1 MLFFKESRYNM
12 AKAKYKRQANGYF
25 QAFVWDG
32 TYRNGTKHYV
42 TLRSKVSSAALEKLV
57 IEHNNKLREREYIQ
71 CSHFTFLEYANQ
83 WLELYKSRTAIN
95 TIAMYKNIINT
106 HLSCINCGISDV
118 NRRHYFYMIN
128 NIKGDRTR
136 QQAAMTFKQI
146 IKSAV
151 RDRLLPASLISDIFD
166 DISAKVKYVAPKKRA
181 LTEAEKSAVFTAD
194 FKPHDKAFVY
204 ILYGCGLRRAEALAL
219 TKSDINLDTHE
230 LTVNKALAFTDTET
244 FVKTPKTVHGHRT
257 VPIPDKIYDFIAEYI
272 ASIDTDILFPSGHKS
287 YITKSMYTRKWAR
300 IIKAMQNVSQ
310 EPIDGLTA
318 HIFRHNYCASLCYMI
333 PEISI
338 PKIARLLGD
347 TDKMVIEVYNH
358 VIDEKEQPQ
367 DIVGKALDF

>member
-1 MLFFKESRYNM
+1 M
-12 AKAKYKRQANGYF
+12 AKAKYTRQSNGYF
-25 QAFVWDG
+25 QAYVWDG
-32 TYRNGTKHYV
+32 TYKDGKKHRMV
-42 TLRSKVSSAALEKLV
+42 LRSKVSSAALEKMV

-71 CSHFTFLEYANQ
+71 ISKLTFLEYSNQ
-83 WLELYKSRTAIN
+83 WLEIYKSRTAIN
-95 TIAMYKNIINT
+95 TIAMYKNIINK
-106 HLSCINCGISDV
+106 HLAYISCNISEV
-118 NRRHYFYMIN
+118 NRRHYFFMIN
-128 NIKGDRTR
+128 NIDGDRTR

-166 DISAKVKYVAPKKRA
+166 DTSSKVRYVAPKKRA
-181 LTEAEKSAVFTAD
+181 LTEAEKAAVFAAD

-230 LTVNKALAFTDTET
+230 LTVNKALAFTDSET
-244 FVKTPKTVHGHRT
+244 FVKSPKTVHGHRT
-257 VPIPDKIYDFIAEYI
+257 VPIPDKIYGFITEYI
-272 ASIDTDILFPSGHKS
+272 ASIDTDILFPYGHKS

-300 IIKAMQNVSQ
+300 IVKAMQKVST
-310 EPIDGLTA
+310 EPIEGLTA

-358 VIDEKEQPQ
+358 VIEGREQTQ

>member
-1 MLFFKESRYNM
+1 M
-12 AKAKYKRQANGYF
+12 AKAKYTRQSNGYF
-25 QAFVWDG
+25 QAYVWDG
-32 TYRNGTKHYV
+32 TYRNNKKHRIV
-42 TLRSKVSSAALEKLV
+42 LRSKVSSAALEKLV
-57 IEHNNKLREREYIQ
+57 IEHNNKLREREYIEI
-71 CSHFTFLEYANQ
+71 SKLSFLEYARQ

-95 TIAMYKNIINT
+95 TIAMYKNIINK
-106 HLSCINCGISDV
+106 HLSCISCNISEV
-118 NRRHYFYMIN
+118 NRRHYFFMIN
-128 NIKGDRTR
+128 SIDGDRTR

-166 DISAKVKYVAPKKRA
+166 DSSAKVKYTAPKKRA
-181 LTEAEKSAVFTAD
+181 LTEAEKTAVFTAD

-230 LTVNKALAFTDTET
+230 LTVNKALAFTDSET
-244 FVKTPKTVHGHRT
+244 FVKAPKTVHGHRT

-272 ASIDTDILFPSGHKS
+272 ASIDTDILFPSGRKS

-300 IIKAMQNVSQ
+300 IVKAMQKVIK
-310 EPIDGLTA
+310 EPINGLTA

-333 PEISI
+333 PDISI

-358 VIDEKEQPQ
+358 VIEEKEQTQ

>member
-12 AKAKYKRQANGYF
+12 AKAKYVRQANGYF
-25 QAFVWDG
+25 QTSIWDG
-32 TYRNGTKHYV
+32 TYVNGKKRRII
-42 TLRSKVSSAALEKLV
+42 LRSKISSAALEKLV
-57 IEHNNKLREREYIQ
+57 VEHNNKLREREYIQ
-71 CSHFTFLEYANQ
+71 TSNLTFLDYANQ

-95 TIAMYKNIINT
+95 TIAMYKNIINK
-106 HLSCINCGISDV
+106 HLACIGCNISEV
-118 NRRHYFYMIN
+118 NRRHYFFMIN
-128 NIKGDRTR
+128 NIDGDRTR

-151 RDRLLPASLISDIFD
+151 RDRLLPAALISDIFD
-166 DISAKVKYVAPKKRA
+166 DSSAKVKYTAPKKRA
-181 LTEAEKSAVFTAD
+181 LTEAEKTAIFTAD

-244 FVKTPKTVHGHRT
+244 FVKAPKTAHGHRT
-257 VPIPDKIYDFIAEYI
+257 VPIPDKIYSFLAEYI
-272 ASIDTDILFPSGHKS
+272 SSIDTDILFPSGRKS

-300 IIKAMQNVSQ
+300 IVKAMQSVSQ

-358 VIDEKEQPQ
+358 VIEEREQTQ

>member
-1 MLFFKESRYNM
+1 M
-12 AKAKYKRQANGYF
+12 AKAKYVRQANGYF
-25 QAFVWDG
+25 QTSIWDG
-32 TYRNGTKHYV
+32 TYVNGKKRRII
-42 TLRSKVSSAALEKLV
+42 LRSKISSAALEKLV
-57 IEHNNKLREREYIQ
+57 VEHNNKLREREYIQ
-71 CSHFTFLEYANQ
+71 TSNLTFLDYANQ

-95 TIAMYKNIINT
+95 TIAMYKNIIDK
-106 HLSCINCGISDV
+106 HLSCISCNISEV
-118 NRRHYFYMIN
+118 SRRHYFFMIN
-128 NIKGDRTR
+128 NIDGDRTR

-151 RDRLLPASLISDIFD
+151 RDRLLPAALISDIFD
-166 DISAKVKYVAPKKRA
+166 DSSAKVKYTAPKKRA
-181 LTEAEKSAVFTAD
+181 LTEAEKNAVFTAD

-230 LTVNKALAFTDTET
+230 LMVNKALAFTDTET
-244 FVKTPKTVHGHRT
+244 FVKAPKTVHGHRT
-257 VPIPDKIYDFIAEYI
+257 VPIPDKIYGFIAEYI

-287 YITKSMYTRKWAR
+287 YITKSMYMRKWAR
-300 IIKAMQNVSQ
+300 IVKAMQKASK

-358 VIDEKEQPQ
+358 VIEEKEQTQ

>member
-1 MLFFKESRYNM
+1 M
-12 AKAKYKRQANGYF
+12 AKAKYVRQANGYF
-25 QAFVWDG
+25 QTSIWDG
-32 TYRNGTKHYV
+32 TYVNGKKRRII
-42 TLRSKVSSAALEKLV
+42 LRSKVSSAALEKLV
-57 IEHNNKLREREYIQ
+57 VEHNNKLREREYIQ
-71 CSHFTFLEYANQ
+71 TSKLTFLDYTNQ

-95 TIAMYKNIINT
+95 TIAMYTNIINK
-106 HLSCINCGISDV
+106 HLSCISCNISEV

-128 NIKGDRTR
+128 NIYGDRTR

-151 RDRLLPASLISDIFD
+151 RDRLLPAALISDIFD
-166 DISAKVKYVAPKKRA
+166 DSSAKVKYTAPKKRA
-181 LTEAEKSAVFTAD
+181 LTEAEKTAVFTAD

-219 TKSDINLDTHE
+219 TKSDI
-230 LTVNKALAFTDTET
+230 
-244 FVKTPKTVHGHRT
+244 
-257 VPIPDKIYDFIAEYI
+257 
-272 ASIDTDILFPSGHKS
+272 
-287 YITKSMYTRKWAR
+287 TKSMYTRKWAR
-300 IIKAMQNVSQ
+300 IVKAMQKVIK
-310 EPIDGLTA
+310 EPINGLTA

-358 VIDEKEQPQ
+358 VIEEKEQTQ
-367 DIVGKALDF
+367 DIGGKALDF